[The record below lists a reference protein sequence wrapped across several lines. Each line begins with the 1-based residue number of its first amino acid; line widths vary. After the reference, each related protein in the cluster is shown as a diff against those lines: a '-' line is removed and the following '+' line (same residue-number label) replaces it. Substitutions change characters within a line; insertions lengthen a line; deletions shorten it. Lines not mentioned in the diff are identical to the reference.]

1 MDAVADPTKTE
12 LRAEILL
19 ARRTLAPE
27 VHDAEAHAL
36 SVHLHALIDAGE
48 TVCAYVPVGTEPGSA
63 ELIDSLLRRGVRV
76 LLPVARHDAGG
87 PAGAA
92 AVGRVPAR
100 RPGARRGSGC
110 ASPREPWLPADAIAA
125 ATVVLVPALAVDR
138 AGVRLGRGAGFY
150 DRSLPLAAP
159 TARLVAVVRD
169 DELVDRL
176 PAEPH
181 DVRMT
186 HALTPRRRP
195 GRARLAVV
203 QYRCHRALLVRRD
216 PQPVGGFDR
225 NLPCDELAAERR
237 VRR

>member
-1 MDAVADPTKTE
+1 MDAVTGPTKIE

-19 ARRTLAPE
+19 ARRTLAPQL
-27 VHDAEAHAL
+27 HDAEAHAL
-36 SVHLHALIDAGE
+36 CGHLPAFIGGGE
-48 TVCAYVPVGTEPGSA
+48 TVCAYVPIGSEPGSD

-76 LLPVARHDAGG
+76 LLPVARDDGAGLPVPLQWG
-87 PAGAA
+87 EYRQGALVQARFGLREPA
-92 AVGRVPAR
+92 
-100 RPGARRGSGC
+100 
-110 ASPREPWLPADAIAA
+110 EPWLAADTIAA

-186 HALTPRRRP
+186 HALTPN
-195 GRARLAVV
+195 GGLV
-203 QYRCHRALLVRRD
+203 AL
-216 PQPVGGFDR
+216 G
-225 NLPCDELAAERR
+225 
-237 VRR
+237 

>member
-1 MDAVADPTKTE
+1 MDAVAGPTKTE

-19 ARRTLAPE
+19 ARRTLAPQL
-27 VHDAEAHAL
+27 HDAEAHAL
-36 SVHLHALIDAGE
+36 CGHLPALIGGGE
-48 TVCAYVPVGTEPGSA
+48 TVCAYVPVGSEPGSA

-76 LLPVARHDAGG
+76 LLPVARHDA
-87 PAGAA
+87 AGLP
-92 AVGRVPAR
+92 VPLQWGEY
-100 RPGARRGSGC
+100 RPGGLVRAQFRL
-110 ASPREPWLPADAIAA
+110 REPPSPGCPPTRSRPPRWCWCLRS
-125 ATVVLVPALAVDR
+125 AVDR

-186 HALTPRRRP
+186 HALTPN
-195 GRARLAVV
+195 GGLV
-203 QYRCHRALLVRRD
+203 AL
-216 PQPVGGFDR
+216 G
-225 NLPCDELAAERR
+225 
-237 VRR
+237 